1 MSFNIVEALN
11 FNLVEPMTV
20 FSRVVVTQDID
31 LFPHTTIYAG
41 ETGEIVALEADQGGV
56 WQIEVLLD
64 TFHPGL
70 ALWGNEALLA
80 FPELSSVVVE
90 AEKTVETFA

>member
-11 FNLVEPMTV
+11 FNLVEPMTI
-20 FSRVVVTQDID
+20 FGRVRMTKDID
-31 LFPHTTIYAG
+31 LFPHTLICAG

-64 TFHPGL
+64 TLHAGL
-70 ALWGNEALLA
+70 AAWGNEALLA
-80 FPELSSVVVE
+80 FPELSSVVVVVE
-90 AEKTVETFA
+90 RTVEAVA

>member
-1 MSFNIVEALN
+1 MPFNIVEALN
-11 FNLVEPMTV
+11 FNLVDTMTI
-20 FSRVVVTQDID
+20 FSRVMMTQDID
-31 LFPHTTIYAG
+31 LFPHTTICAG

-64 TFHPGL
+64 TFHAGL
-70 ALWGNEALLA
+70 GAWGNEVLLA

-90 AEKTVETFA
+90 VAKSVEAFA